1 MLIPFSV
8 VEIFALIVICRNL
21 SPEAT
26 LSAIAAALN
35 SSNSFLVAT
44 SKSDGVGGVKRKVSV
59 LSGSQRSSFRLL

>member
-21 SPEAT
+21 LTT

-35 SSNSFLVAT
+35 SSNNSFLVAT
-44 SKSDGVGGVKRKVSV
+44 SKRDGMGGVKRRVSV

>member
-21 SPEAT
+21 LTT

-44 SKSDGVGGVKRKVSV
+44 SKRDGMGGVKRRVSV